1 MDNLTVKH
9 VDVFGDDIVAAQ
21 DANGNIWAGA
31 SYFCR
36 AFGMNKNEKDR
47 QIKNIQSDEV
57 LNRGCV
63 KFDAGVFD
71 QGNPTLALL
80 LDYVPLWLAKIS
92 ITPSMKGNNPGLVE
106 KLVNYQL
113 KAKDVLADAFL
124 TPYKMEIPKDYPTA
138 LRAYADEIERR
149 QIAEQKIESLNTENN
164 LLAEKTLEWA
174 DRSLIN
180 ALVRAYGHSMDDD
193 YGRAWRD
200 FKKELLYRH
209 SININSR
216 ITKQLNETGK
226 RPKTLSV
233 LDDSELSRA
242 LSTATALCR
251 DNDVDISDI
260 LKKKDKQE

>member
-1 MDNLTVKH
+1 MDKIVKVGNESIPVIEWKGQRVITTSLLAGAYETSVDNVKMNFKRHKDNFSEGTHYFLLQGEELKNFKNLVTDSYLVDKRTPQLYLWTQRGANRHCKILDTDKAWEQFDNLEEV
-9 VDVFGDDIVAAQ
+9 
-21 DANGNIWAGA
+21 
-31 SYFCR
+31 YFKTKENL
-36 AFGMNKNEKDR
+36 F
-47 QIKNIQSDEV
+47 
-57 LNRGCV
+57 
-63 KFDAGVFD
+63 
-71 QGNPTLALL
+71 
-80 LDYVPLWLAKIS
+80 
-92 ITPSMKGNNPGLVE
+92 
-106 KLVNYQL
+106 
-113 KAKDVLADAFL
+113 
-124 TPYKMEIPKDYPTA
+124 EIPKDYPTA

-226 RPKTLSV
+226 KPKTLSV

-260 LKKKDKQE
+260 LKKKKKAG